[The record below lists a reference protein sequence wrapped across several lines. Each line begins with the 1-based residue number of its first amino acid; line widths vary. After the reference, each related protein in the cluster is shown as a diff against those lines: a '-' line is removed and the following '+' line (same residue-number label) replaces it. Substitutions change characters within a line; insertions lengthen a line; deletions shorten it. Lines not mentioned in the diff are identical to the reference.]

1 LHHEVRE
8 HSVREELTP
17 GDANA
22 PLQIKLFEPVEQGL
36 ADRIRS
42 LNVNELRPVE
52 AFEILQNLQ
61 QELLKR

>member
-1 LHHEVRE
+1 M
-8 HSVREELTP
+8 
-17 GDANA
+17 
-22 PLQIKLFEPVEQGL
+22 EQGL

>member
-1 LHHEVRE
+1 
-8 HSVREELTP
+8 
-17 GDANA
+17 
-22 PLQIKLFEPVEQGL
+22 LFEPMEQGL